1 MLLTGK
7 QELHT
12 VAFWK
17 KIVQSQLSKPSSY
30 MVPNMLN
37 QHYVQLQ
44 SKEFIKLLI
53 EDK

>member
-12 VAFWK
+12 VAFRK
-17 KIVQSQLSKPSSY
+17 KIVRSQFSKPSY
-30 MVPNMLN
+30 MIPNMLN